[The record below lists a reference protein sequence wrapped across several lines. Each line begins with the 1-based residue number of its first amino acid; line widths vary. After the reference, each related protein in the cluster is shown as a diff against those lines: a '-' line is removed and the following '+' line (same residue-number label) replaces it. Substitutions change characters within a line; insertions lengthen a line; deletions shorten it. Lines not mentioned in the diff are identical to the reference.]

1 MGFSTVL
8 FNLFKIIW
16 QSKEK
21 GFGSEEKNN
30 FLRMGLGCRVRFK
43 LLATGMVMTED
54 DESLKNT
61 LEPRNNPKIKIM

>member
-8 FNLFKIIW
+8 FNYSKLFGSLK
-16 QSKEK
+16 K
-21 GFGSEEKNN
+21 GFGSEEKND

-43 LLATGMVMTED
+43 LLATGMVMTDD
-54 DESLKNT
+54 DERLKNT